1 MRISAAVRERSRCRE
16 AMQSTAARPVVE
28 AFGSEPGTQL
38 PMRRSVFPRAPMW
51 YVKPATVDLMRIK
64 SAAHSTSELPE
75 ERRAIVRRQSAQ
87 AFIAVNKRSGVCLE
101 TCGGASV
108 LPQASQK
115 FYKLITNFACNME
128 LNGVQ

>member
-28 AFGSEPGTQL
+28 AFGSEPGRRL
-38 PMRRSVFPRAPMW
+38 PMRRSVFPKAPMW

-87 AFIAVNKRSGVCLE
+87 VFIAVNKRSGVYLE
-101 TCGGASV
+101 TCGGAGA
-108 LPQASQK
+108 LPGLHK
-115 FYKLITNFACNME
+115 NFTN
-128 LNGVQ
+128 